1 MYNEFVN
8 LNKNLKNRFTQR
20 HFFPPWYQCYRSFQ
34 TLDKHVLWKSKSLFS
49 RIQYKRVSFAQKIV
63 FYILSL
69 SVTNK
74 NVYFKN
80 LKIIQNSYLI
90 FFKQN
95 IVFQNLTTFAIFYKN
110 KFVFYFQTVDERLP
124 SSPTTRAP
132 FQVIAPQ
139 NMLVLCTL
147 IHAAAAIYDPCT
159 FLPFLF
165 TRPVPCGPFPV
176 YR

>member
-34 TLDKHVLWKSKSLFS
+34 TLDKHVLRKSKSLFL
-49 RIQYKRVSFAQKIV
+49 RIQYK
-63 FYILSL
+63 
-69 SVTNK
+69 SV
-74 NVYFKN
+74 
-80 LKIIQNSYLI
+80 SYLI

-95 IVFQNLTTFAIFYKN
+95 IVFQNLTAFAIFYKN

-159 FLPFLF
+159 FLGNSSTKYACFMHPN
-165 TRPVPCGPFPV
+165 
-176 YR
+176 